1 MIVIQMSVRNRSRQW
16 VTQER
21 AYLIRLAEHQD
32 GFSGLKLGSH
42 PPSIQPRAPI
52 TSRTGRVELTE
63 AANAIREKLV
73 EHQISRPEKDWEA
86 RFILN
91 YPSCL
96 LFDYPFDL

>member
-1 MIVIQMSVRNRSRQW
+1 
-16 VTQER
+16 
-21 AYLIRLAEHQD
+21 
-32 GFSGLKLGSH
+32 
-42 PPSIQPRAPI
+42 
-52 TSRTGRVELTE
+52 VELTE

-96 LFDYPFDL
+96 LFDYPFDLRTDMIIRPVDPYPHQHFLGACDARNRGSLPDSHAAVPP